1 MSPKQNAPANDSA
14 PDVKSLQKQVNR
26 LQKAVFVLCFLV
38 FGGAISYLFIF
49 SEDPA
54 PQAVAAPGIASGKSV
69 PENMPQHVGVPM
81 QAPATEFAGEKVPYS
96 DFEVRERVDREI
108 LGNTFSHSRTLIVL
122 KRAGRWFP
130 VIEPILQKNGLPEDL
145 KYVAVIESDLSNVVS
160 PAGASGFWQFMKAT
174 APEFGLEVTD
184 EVDERYHVEKATEA
198 ACNYF
203 KQAYAKFNSWT
214 LAAASYNMGMAGV
227 SKRVEEQ
234 KQRSYYDLDL
244 SSETTRYV
252 ARILA
257 MKSIF
262 ENPQAY
268 GFHIS
273 NQDLYPAIPTSTL
286 VVNTS
291 IPDLSAFAIENGTT
305 LKMLR
310 ELNPWLRKNS
320 LSNTKG
326 KSYTVLIPAP
336 NFDYGQAQKQIRGIL
351 PE

>member
-1 MSPKQNAPANDSA
+1 MSPKQNAPANDSN

-26 LQKAVFVLCFLV
+26 LQIAVFITCFLV
-38 FGGAISYLFIF
+38 FGGVISYLFVF
-49 SEDPA
+49 SKDPA
-54 PQAVAAPGIASGKSV
+54 PETASGTTAEKPL
-69 PENMPQHVGVPM
+69 PENIPQHIGVPM
-81 QAPATEFAGEKVPYS
+81 QAPVTEFAGEKVPYS

-108 LGNTFSHSRTLIVL
+108 LGNTFSHSRTLMVL

-130 VIEPILQKNGLPEDL
+130 VIEPVLKKNGLPDDL

-184 EVDERYHVEKATEA
+184 EVDERYHVQKATEA
-198 ACNYF
+198 ACEYF
-203 KQAYAKFNSWT
+203 KKAYAKFNSWT

-227 SKRVEEQ
+227 TKRVEEQ
-234 KQRSYYDLDL
+234 KQQSYYDLDL

-273 NQDLYPAIPTSTL
+273 NQDLYPPVPVATL
-286 VVNTS
+286 TVNTS
-291 IPDLSAFAIENGTT
+291 IADLSTFAIKNGTT

-310 ELNPWLRKNS
+310 ELNPWLRKNT
-320 LSNTKG
+320 LSNPRG
-326 KSYTVLIPAP
+326 KSYSILVPAP
-336 NFDYGQAQKQIRGIL
+336 DFDYTAAQKRIKGIL